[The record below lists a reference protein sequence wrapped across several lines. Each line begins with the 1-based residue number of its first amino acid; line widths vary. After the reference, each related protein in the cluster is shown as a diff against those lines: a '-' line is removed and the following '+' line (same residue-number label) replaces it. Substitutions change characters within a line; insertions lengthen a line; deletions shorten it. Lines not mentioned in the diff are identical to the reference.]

1 MTVQQFAT
9 IGTLLFWMGILMVIG
24 AIALYV
30 MTRTGIFLQ
39 PRADLQLHDTYYI
52 VFPRG
57 SALIFLLP
65 LLAGFS
71 MIASSVLIKTH
82 LRSLDNA
89 VKRAEQME
97 M

>member
-1 MTVQQFAT
+1 MTVQQFAAT
-9 IGTLLFWMGILMVIG
+9 GTLLFCLGILMVTG

-57 SALIFLLP
+57 SRLIFLLP
-65 LLAGFS
+65 LLAGFA
-71 MIASSVLIKTH
+71 MIASGVLIKTH
-82 LRSLDNA
+82 LRTLDDA
-89 VKRAEQME
+89 VKKAQQME
-97 M
+97 L